1 MIDNRFDVKDRV
13 VLITGAGQGIGR
25 AYAKA
30 FAETGAISVI
40 AELNGDN
47 AKSVANEITDAG
59 HRAYAIQ
66 TDVGDP
72 ASVQSA
78 AKETIAK
85 FSKVDV
91 LINNAAIFTPLERRP
106 FYEIPLEEWDEVM
119 KVNVTGC
126 FLAARAVAPSMIEN
140 RSGSIIN
147 ISSSTVPMGLPL
159 FMHYVTSKAA
169 VAGMTRV
176 MAKEL
181 GVHDIRVNAVMPG
194 LTETEVANVGRTDE
208 LVSRIVNTQFIKR
221 VETPEDLVGL
231 LMFLASPASSFIT
244 GQSIIVDGGIAFS

>member
-1 MIDNRFDVKDRV
+1 MSTDRFDVTGKV

-25 AYAKA
+25 DYALA
-30 FAETGAISVI
+30 FANAGAKPVL
-40 AELNGDN
+40 AELNAEN
-47 AKSVANEITDAG
+47 LKNVTAEIKAAG
-59 HRAYAIQ
+59 GEALAIE
-66 TDVGDP
+66 TDVGEPD
-72 ASVQSA
+72 SVESMA
-78 AKETIAK
+78 AETIAEHGK
-85 FSKVDV
+85 IDV

-181 GVHDIRVNAVMPG
+181 GAHDIRVNAVMPG

-208 LVSRIVNTQFIKR
+208 LVSRIVDTQSIKR

>member
-30 FAETGAISVI
+30 FAENGAISVI

-85 FSKVDV
+85 FS
-91 LINNAAIFTPLERRP
+91 
-106 FYEIPLEEWDEVM
+106 
-119 KVNVTGC
+119 
-126 FLAARAVAPSMIEN
+126 
-140 RSGSIIN
+140 
-147 ISSSTVPMGLPL
+147 
-159 FMHYVTSKAA
+159 
-169 VAGMTRV
+169 
-176 MAKEL
+176 
-181 GVHDIRVNAVMPG
+181 
-194 LTETEVANVGRTDE
+194 
-208 LVSRIVNTQFIKR
+208 NTQKTR
-221 VETPEDLVGL
+221 NP
-231 LMFLASPASSFIT
+231 
-244 GQSIIVDGGIAFS
+244 

>member
-1 MIDNRFDVKDRV
+1 MSTDRFDVTGKV

-25 AYAKA
+25 DYALA
-30 FAETGAISVI
+30 FANAGAKPVL
-40 AELNGDN
+40 AELNAEN
-47 AKSVANEITDAG
+47 LKSVSAEIKAAG
-59 HRAYAIQ
+59 GEALAIE
-66 TDVGDP
+66 TDVGEPD
-72 ASVQSA
+72 SVESMA
-78 AKETIAK
+78 AETIAEHGK
-85 FSKVDV
+85 IDV

-181 GVHDIRVNAVMPG
+181 GAHEIRVNAVMPG

-208 LVSRIVNTQFIKR
+208 LVSRIVDTQSIKR